1 MIEVFFTDIQ
11 NKVQTDR
18 ILSKIQTENNDFK
31 INFGL
36 NETDFPFR
44 GGHTILRVEDNK
56 TNSDKI
62 LEIVK
67 RDGFSCEIPEDKIC
81 IQKEK
86 L

>member
-1 MIEVFFTDIQ
+1 MTL
-11 NKVQTDR
+11 KLT
-18 ILSKIQTENNDFK
+18 LA
-31 INFGL
+31 L